1 MMSQACPVDPWKCDA
16 IHWKLGLQNTLWWE
30 SELFW
35 KERQI
40 TRTRGMHERNNWSN
54 LVSGAN
60 LLRGSAHSQ
69 FPIQVSSVR
78 KFGQNMG
85 GVQDKE
91 RQGQVKFFLQNTSFL
106 LSGSLSQLGSAIWRG
121 GTSMGSIHSR
131 LKILEWST
139 CCVESKLQH
148 HSLLVHLPVFVHLP
162 MFGLPAVQQAGGWG
176 AHVQV

>member
-1 MMSQACPVDPWKCDA
+1 
-16 IHWKLGLQNTLWWE
+16 
-30 SELFW
+30 
-35 KERQI
+35 
-40 TRTRGMHERNNWSN
+40 MHERNNWSN

-106 LSGSLSQLGSAIWRG
+106 LSCPPPPTPTPRGKEMSLSRCIGLYY
-121 GTSMGSIHSR
+121 
-131 LKILEWST
+131 
-139 CCVESKLQH
+139 KLPK
-148 HSLLVHLPVFVHLP
+148 SDPY
-162 MFGLPAVQQAGGWG
+162 AVY
-176 AHVQV
+176 

>member
-1 MMSQACPVDPWKCDA
+1 
-16 IHWKLGLQNTLWWE
+16 
-30 SELFW
+30 
-35 KERQI
+35 
-40 TRTRGMHERNNWSN
+40 MHEKINWSN

-106 LSGSLSQLGSAIWRG
+106 LSCPPPPTPTPTPAGKCNMKRGDINGVHSLS
-121 GTSMGSIHSR
+121 
-131 LKILEWST
+131 
-139 CCVESKLQH
+139 SKN
-148 HSLLVHLPVFVHLP
+148 S
-162 MFGLPAVQQAGGWG
+162 
-176 AHVQV
+176 

>member
-106 LSGSLSQLGSAIWRG
+106 LSYSPPPHLGSAIWRG
-121 GTSMGSIHSR
+121 GTSMGSIHSQ
-131 LKILEWST
+131 KSEAPASAGFQIKAAT
-139 CCVESKLQH
+139 
-148 HSLLVHLPVFVHLP
+148 SLPLLLHLPCLSLTIWAP
-162 MFGLPAVQQAGGWG
+162 S
-176 AHVQV
+176 

>member
-1 MMSQACPVDPWKCDA
+1 
-16 IHWKLGLQNTLWWE
+16 
-30 SELFW
+30 
-35 KERQI
+35 
-40 TRTRGMHERNNWSN
+40 MHERNNWSN

-106 LSGSLSQLGSAIWRG
+106 LSSLSPPPHPTPAGKCNMKTGGHQWGPFTLVKKFLSEAPAVSNQSCNITLSSSTSPCLSTSPCSTSWRLGSTRAGLISKCSCSPPVG
-121 GTSMGSIHSR
+121 GSCQGQ
-131 LKILEWST
+131 E
-139 CCVESKLQH
+139 
-148 HSLLVHLPVFVHLP
+148 
-162 MFGLPAVQQAGGWG
+162 
-176 AHVQV
+176 